1 MKFAEKCNEIFDKA
15 TAAYHVT
22 DRVDAPYTNPYPA
35 GSIEAI
41 LFDKNWIDV
50 NQWHMEDLIRDPP
63 DQSRR
68 GCGAQAPHRFVESGA
83 HRHGGEYR
91 LLVPRQ
97 ISRREGA

>member
-50 NQWHMEDLIRDPP
+50 NQWHMEDLIRDPQINP
-63 DQSRR
+63 
-68 GCGAQAPHRFVESGA
+68 AEAV
-83 HRHGGEYR
+83 
-91 LLVPRQ
+91 VPGSATNIRT
-97 ISRREGA
+97 